1 LSSIEEQL
9 KADDEMMSDYYY
21 ALALL
26 LYGPHWWA
34 KPGCNLYA
42 DLTTTQQVKFTWLV
56 MSIAKKNN
64 GSAATLSDLWR
75 FTEVVC
81 NEPHMRFT
89 GKQRVIF
96 TLLPRLLILTGILG
110 FIFFGLGLVML
121 LLV

>member
-1 LSSIEEQL
+1 MINIDEPSNI
-9 KADDEMMSDYYY
+9 DDEMMSDYYY

-42 DLTTTQQVKFTWLV
+42 DLATTQQVKFSRLV
-56 MSIAKKNN
+56 MSIVKKNN

-81 NEPHMRFT
+81 NEPHMRFC
-89 GKQRVIF
+89 GKLRVIF
-96 TLLPRLLILTGILG
+96 TLLPRLLILTGILAL
-110 FIFFGLGLVML
+110 IFFGLSLVVL